1 MLSSSKLT
9 MYIVCDIGGT
19 NMRVAATSGDTLGEI
34 KKVPTP
40 KDPLE
45 GGATLAAL
53 ARECAQGEAVSA
65 LVGGIAADR
74 ISESGEISG
83 ATNLRAWE
91 KINVVR
97 SLSDL
102 LGAPVKLVNDTAAIG
117 VGEAYFGA
125 GRGSSNFSYI
135 TVSTGVGG
143 ALIRDGKIADAGGF
157 TEVKIDGV
165 TLEDLVSGTAV
176 TKKFGISPKDLDSLE
191 ERNKL
196 ADLLAEGL
204 RIVAERWSPDTVVLG
219 GSMIVGVN
227 PIPIPRV
234 QDTLNKL
241 LTEKSPLIKMAELG
255 DNGGLWGGLA
265 LLRQGFGGQALLKET
280 K

>member
-1 MLSSSKLT
+1 MH
-9 MYIVCDIGGT
+9 IVCDIGGT
-19 NMRVAATSGDTLGEI
+19 NMRVAAVSGDSLGEI

-45 GGATLAAL
+45 GVATLAAL
-53 ARECAQGEAVSA
+53 ARECAHGEEVSV

-74 ISESGEISG
+74 ISESGEVSG

-91 KINVVR
+91 KVNIIR
-97 SLSDL
+97 SLSDA

-117 VGEAYFGA
+117 MGEAYFGA

-143 ALIRDGKIADAGGF
+143 ALIRDGNIADAGGF
-157 TEVKIDGV
+157 VEVKIDGI

-176 TKKFGISPKDLDSLE
+176 TKKFGMSPKDLDSVE

-196 ADLLAEGL
+196 ADILAEGL
-204 RIVAERWSPDTVVLG
+204 RVVMKRWSPDVIVLG
-219 GSMIVGVN
+219 GSMIVGAN

-234 QDTLNKL
+234 QESLDKL
-241 LTEKSPLIKMAELG
+241 LTGQGKSPVIKMAELG
-255 DNGGLWGGLA
+255 DNGGLMGGIA
-265 LLRQGFGGQALLKET
+265 LLRQGFEGQALLKQSA
-280 K
+280 